1 MTNYLADETITLS
14 DIIHTTDKGIDFIN
28 SGSVAPNPA
37 ELLMDSRLDSMIE
50 ELRKRYDYI
59 VVDNV
64 PVGMVA
70 DATIANRIADLT
82 IFVVRA
88 GRLDRRQLP
97 DIEKLY
103 QEKVL
108 NNMALI
114 LNGADLER
122 RGYGYGYG
130 SYGYGYGY
138 SSKNK

>member
-1 MTNYLADETITLS
+1 
-14 DIIHTTDKGIDFIN
+14 
-28 SGSVAPNPA
+28 
-37 ELLMDSRLDSMIE
+37 MDSRLDSMME

-64 PVGMVA
+64 PVGLVA
-70 DATIANRIADLT
+70 DATIANRIADIT

-88 GRLDRRQLP
+88 GRLDKRQLP

-122 RGYGYGYG
+122 HGYGYG

-138 SSKNK
+138 GYGNNKNK